1 MFNALRD
8 FMRQIGN
15 KPETHRYSDDDKR
28 LALAALLVHCTA
40 IDGVVDDVERDK
52 LRVLLADEFAL
63 ADEELETLISEAIA
77 ADNEAVDLYRFTSV
91 LTRNLPAE
99 DRVHVVEKLWEI
111 VFADGKVHEF
121 EDNLVWRIAELLG
134 VARHDRLAMKFAV
147 AKRRGM
153 NKTQD

>member
-8 FMRQIGN
+8 FVRQIGN
-15 KPETHRYSDDDKR
+15 KPEAHHYSDDDKR

-40 IDGVVDDVERDK
+40 IDGVVDAVERDK
-52 LRVLLADEFAL
+52 LRVLLADEFGL
-63 ADEELETLISEAIA
+63 AGEELETLVADAVA
-77 ADNEAVDLYRFTSV
+77 ADDEAVDLYRFTSV

-99 DRVHVVEKLWEI
+99 DRLHVVEKLWEI

-121 EDNLVWRIAELLG
+121 EENLVWRVAELLG

-147 AKRRGM
+147 AKRQGM
-153 NKTQD
+153 NATED

>member
-15 KPETHRYSDDDKR
+15 KPETHRYSADDKR

-63 ADEELETLISEAIA
+63 ADDELETLVSEAIA
-77 ADNEAVDLYRFTSV
+77 ADAEAVDLYRFTSV

-134 VARHDRLAMKFAV
+134 VARHDRLAMKFSV
-147 AKRRGM
+147 AKRQGV
-153 NKTQD
+153 NKTPD

>member
-1 MFNALRD
+1 MFNSLRD
-8 FMRQIGN
+8 FVRQIGQ
-15 KPETHRYSDDDKR
+15 KPATQKFSDDDKR

-40 IDGVVDDVERDK
+40 IDGVVDDVERSK
-52 LRVLLADEFAL
+52 MRGLLAVEFGL
-63 ADEELETLISEAIA
+63 ADDELEMLISEAIA

-91 LTRNLPAE
+91 LTRNLTAE

-121 EDNLVWRIAELLG
+121 EENLVWRIAELLG

-147 AKRRGM
+147 AKRQGM
-153 NKTQD
+153 NSTED

>member
-63 ADEELETLISEAIA
+63 AGDELETLISEAIA

-134 VARHDRLAMKFAV
+134 VARHDRLAMKFSV
-147 AKRRGM
+147 AKRQGM

>member
-8 FMRQIGN
+8 FVRQIGQ
-15 KPETHRYSDDDKR
+15 KPEAQHYSDDDKR

-40 IDGVVDDVERDK
+40 IDGVVDAVEQDK
-52 LRVLLADEFAL
+52 LRVLLADEFGL
-63 ADEELETLISEAIA
+63 ADDELETLVCEAIE

-91 LTRNLPAE
+91 LSRNLAAE

-121 EDNLVWRIAELLG
+121 EENLVWRVAELLG
-134 VARHDRLAMKFAV
+134 VARHDRLAMKLTV
-147 AKRRGM
+147 AKRQGM
-153 NKTQD
+153 NATED

>member
-8 FMRQIGN
+8 FVRQIGQ
-15 KPETHRYSDDDKR
+15 KPEAHHYSDDDKR

-40 IDGVVDDVERDK
+40 IDGVVDEVERDK
-52 LRVLLADEFAL
+52 LRVLLADEFGL
-63 ADEELETLISEAIA
+63 ADDELETLVSEAIA

-91 LTRNLPAE
+91 LTRNLAAE

-121 EDNLVWRIAELLG
+121 EENLVWRVAELLG
-134 VARHDRLAMKFAV
+134 VARHDRLATKFAV
-147 AKRRGM
+147 AKRQGV
-153 NKTQD
+153 NATED

>member
-63 ADEELETLISEAIA
+63 AGDELETLISEAIA

>member
-8 FMRQIGN
+8 FVRQIGS
-15 KPETHRYSDDDKR
+15 KPEAQHYSDDDKR

-52 LRVLLADEFAL
+52 LRVLLADEFGL
-63 ADEELETLISEAIA
+63 AGAELETLVSEAIA

-91 LTRNLPAE
+91 LTRNLTAE

-121 EDNLVWRIAELLG
+121 EENLVWRVAELLG
-134 VARHDRLAMKFAV
+134 VARYDRLAMKFTV
-147 AKRRGM
+147 AKRQGV
-153 NKTQD
+153 NETED